1 MLIGILPRNFIQVK
15 SIDGCCTEML
25 RMALNLD
32 SKQNKTNQEVYGK
45 LPIEQPRNFEKRRTG
60 WFKPVISTSNQINY
74 EYTN

>member
-1 MLIGILPRNFIQVK
+1 MLIGILLRNFKQVK

-45 LPIEQPRNFEKRRTG
+45 LPIEQP
-60 WFKPVISTSNQINY
+60 
-74 EYTN
+74 